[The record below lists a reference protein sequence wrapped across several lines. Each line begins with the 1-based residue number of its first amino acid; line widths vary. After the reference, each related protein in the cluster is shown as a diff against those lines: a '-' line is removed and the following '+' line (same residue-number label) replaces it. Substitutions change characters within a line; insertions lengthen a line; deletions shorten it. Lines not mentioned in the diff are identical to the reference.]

1 MMRLAQSRRGER
13 MTLQRPIDT
22 RSRRPRSPGFTL
34 IELLLVLVILATLAA
49 IVVPRFTGRS
59 KQARVTAAEAE
70 ISSLGAAISMFEIET
85 GRLPTTD
92 EGLKALVEKPGN
104 AEGWR
109 GPYLERQ
116 GVPKDPWGNDY
127 IYTEPG
133 THNTHGYDLYSVGP
147 DAKQGGGDDI
157 DNWSER

>member
-1 MMRLAQSRRGER
+1 MN
-13 MTLQRPIDT
+13 LQRPIGART
-22 RSRRPRSPGFTL
+22 RRLQSPGFTL

-49 IVVPRFTGRS
+49 IVVPKFTGRS

-70 ISSLGAAISMFEIET
+70 ISLLGVAISGFEIDT
-85 GRLPTTD
+85 GSLPTTD
-92 EGLKALVEKPGN
+92 QGLEALIDEPAN
-104 AEGWR
+104 AKGWR
-109 GPYLERQ
+109 GPYLER

-127 IYTEPG
+127 VYTEPG

-147 DAKQGGGDDI
+147 DDRQGGGDDI